1 MMAFQKLDH
10 DIVSRKDSRE
20 RSKNFLSSISRRRTV
35 RDFSDRSV
43 PIDIIT
49 NAVRAAAS
57 APSGAN
63 KQPWHFTIV
72 KDPLIKH
79 QIRVAAE
86 KEEKEFYGHRA
97 PEDWLEVLNQFK
109 TDWRK
114 PFLEIAP
121 YLIVVFKKNYDLH
134 DGKKK
139 KNYYV
144 NESVGIASGFLLV
157 ALHKAGL
164 VTLTHTPSP
173 MGFLEEVLNRPKNE
187 KAVLLIP
194 VGYPADSAE
203 VPSLTKKSF
212 KNISNIL

>member
-1 MMAFQKLDH
+1 MAFQKLDH

-121 YLIVVFKKNYDLH
+121 YLIVVFKKNYDLQ